1 MIKKLI
7 QSKRNG
13 TFPTRGPPL
22 LHLNPNTGKDPQILL
37 AYFRD
42 EFSKSTALL
51 GSGYKS
57 SQYKQ
62 HAAAFN
68 QSAAK
73 IIGSAKQT
81 IDSTARNQDWTGKER
96 LSALLMAHYTGCI
109 AMIEGRNAIWP
120 YEYMAFSR
128 RMGELWQAFCHLAFE
143 NPLKRLEIVDPPIF
157 QNVRG
162 ELQKEL
168 AEYVASLDLS
178 TSAKKELH
186 GYYDKI
192 WLLVDSGQI
201 KLELDL
207 HFEQHGQK
215 VVVDFKSGFGSNEK
229 GNTNRLLLVAT
240 IYKTLVEDYRC
251 LLLVRSPEDRNNHYF
266 RTLRDSKVW
275 EAYSGP
281 EAYEKIGEFTG
292 FDLRSWTDSHVD
304 WLEHLNHETARL
316 IQESGMKG
324 YIEW

>member
-1 MIKKLI
+1 M
-7 QSKRNG
+7 
-13 TFPTRGPPL
+13 
-22 LHLNPNTGKDPQILL
+22 LHLDLNLGKDPKVLL
-37 AYFRD
+37 DYFRD
-42 EFSKSTALL
+42 EFSRSTARL
-51 GSGYKS
+51 GSEYKS

-68 QSAAK
+68 QSATK
-73 IIGSAKQT
+73 IISSTKQI
-81 IDSTARNQDWTGKER
+81 IDSSARTQNWAGTER
-96 LSALLMAHYTGCI
+96 LSALLMAHYTGCLT
-109 AMIEGRNAIWP
+109 MIEGRNAIWP

-128 RMGELWQAFCHLAFE
+128 RMGELWQAFCQLAFE
-143 NPLKRLEIVDPPIF
+143 HPLRGLELVDPPAF
-157 QNVRG
+157 QDIRA
-162 ELQKEL
+162 ELQKDL
-168 AEYVASLDLS
+168 AEYVASLGLS
-178 TSAKKELH
+178 ASKEGELR

-192 WLLVDSGQI
+192 WLFVDSGQI
-201 KLELDL
+201 KLDLDL
-207 HFEQHGQK
+207 HFEQSGQK

-275 EAYSGP
+275 EAYSGS

-292 FDLRSWTDSHVD
+292 FGLRNWIDSHVD
-304 WLEHLNHETARL
+304 WLEHLNQETAHL
-316 IQESGMKG
+316 IRASGMKG

>member
-1 MIKKLI
+1 MLSIDPSL
-7 QSKRNG
+7 
-13 TFPTRGPPL
+13 
-22 LHLNPNTGKDPQILL
+22 GKDPQILL

-42 EFSKSTALL
+42 EFSRSTARLD
-51 GSGYKS
+51 SEYKN

-73 IIGSAKQT
+73 IISSVKQT
-81 IDSTARNQDWTGKER
+81 IDGAARSQNWTGAER
-96 LSALLMAHYTGCI
+96 LSALLMAHYTGCVS
-109 AMIEGRNAIWP
+109 MIEGRNAIWP

-128 RMGELWQAFCHLAFE
+128 RMGELWQAFCQLAFE
-143 NPLKRLEIVDPPIF
+143 HPLGKLELIDPPAF
-157 QNVRG
+157 QDIRSG
-162 ELQKEL
+162 LQREL
-168 AEYVASLDLS
+168 AEYVASLDLD
-178 TSAKKELH
+178 TPAKNELH

-201 KLELDL
+201 KMDLDL
-207 HFEQHGQK
+207 HFEQQGQK

-275 EAYSGP
+275 EAYSGA

-292 FDLRSWTDSHVD
+292 FGLRSWIDSHVD
-304 WLEHLNHETARL
+304 WLGHLNDETARL
-316 IQESGMKG
+316 IQGSGMNG
-324 YIEW
+324 YTEW